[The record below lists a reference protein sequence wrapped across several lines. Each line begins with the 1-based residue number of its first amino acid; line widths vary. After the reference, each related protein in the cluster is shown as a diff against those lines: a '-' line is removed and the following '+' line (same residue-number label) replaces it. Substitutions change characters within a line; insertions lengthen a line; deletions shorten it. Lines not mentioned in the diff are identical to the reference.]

1 MASIIRLRCIRSFH
15 LMKFAALILFASLA
29 ISSPAFAILRP
40 RYPEK
45 PSPPFQ
51 GGTITISDDSVRNP
65 HTR

>member
-1 MASIIRLRCIRSFH
+1 MASIIRCTRNFH

-65 HTR
+65 HMR

>member
-1 MASIIRLRCIRSFH
+1 MKL
-15 LMKFAALILFASLA
+15 KFAALILFASLA

-51 GGTITISDDSVRNP
+51 GDTTTISDDSVRNP